1 MKRKQPVLS
10 TSLIQRYEVYLE
22 DQERS
27 AATIQKYTHDLREL
41 MIYAGEA
48 PLTKALMISWK
59 NHLAEIYALSTANTM
74 IAAVNGF
81 FAFMNWRELS
91 IKQFKIQKSPFL
103 KEEKEL
109 TRQEYIRLV
118 QAAERNTNERFS
130 LVIQTICATGIRVSE
145 LRFITVEAVQSGRA
159 EVSNKGKRRT
169 VFLQAKL
176 CKLLRKYIQKQ
187 KKTAGP
193 VFTTK
198 TGKPL
203 DRSNIWRD
211 MKALCESA
219 NVNPEKVF
227 PHNLRHLFART
238 YYSLEHDLSR
248 LADIL
253 GHSNINTT
261 RIYTA
266 ESGAV
271 HARQMERM
279 ALIVI

>member
-81 FAFMNWRELS
+81 FASMNWRELS

-118 QAAERNTNERFS
+118 QAAERNTNERLS

-145 LRFITVEAVQSGRA
+145 LRFITVEAVQRGRA

-187 KKTAGP
+187 KR
-193 VFTTK
+193 
-198 TGKPL
+198 L
-203 DRSNIWRD
+203 
-211 MKALCESA
+211 L
-219 NVNPEKVF
+219 
-227 PHNLRHLFART
+227 ARCLPPRPA
-238 YYSLEHDLSR
+238 SLWIDP
-248 LADIL
+248 I
-253 GHSNINTT
+253 
-261 RIYTA
+261 
-266 ESGAV
+266 SGG
-271 HARQMERM
+271 
-279 ALIVI
+279 I